1 MKLLPRRVQ
10 EVHHG
15 DQEAGQGGEVGLDVG
30 VAEGQICQADEDKS
44 TDLVTSFPLAQVFN
58 LLMELTLA
66 LQQQSQT
73 D

>member
-1 MKLLPRRVQ
+1 MKLLPWRVQ

-15 DQEAGQGGEVGLDVG
+15 DQKAGQGGEVGLDVG
-30 VAEGQICQADEDKS
+30 VAEGQVGQADEDKPA
-44 TDLVTSFPLAQVFN
+44 DLVTSFPLAQVFN

>member
-15 DQEAGQGGEVGLDVG
+15 DQEAGQRGEVGLDVG
-30 VAEGQICQADEDKS
+30 VAEGQICQADQDKS

-58 LLMELTLA
+58 LLMELTLT

>member
-30 VAEGQICQADEDKS
+30 VAEGQVSQADQDKS

-58 LLMELTLA
+58 LLMELTLT

>member
-1 MKLLPRRVQ
+1 MELLPWRVE

-30 VAEGQICQADEDKS
+30 VAEGQVGQADQDKS
-44 TDLVTSFPLAQVFN
+44 TDLVTSFLLAWVCN
-58 LLMELTLA
+58 LLMELNLT